1 MKQAIEELKAIPG
14 VVGACLFGS
23 QEGVLQCN
31 LPGIFKPE
39 KLTAVG
45 QQLSRLLAAGRMSL
59 NDMQDLSLH
68 FDESVVIARELRK
81 GLILFALCDPSFNH
95 NLLTMSLNLLQDE
108 LREKLG
114 TPAVVTPSAAT
125 APPADKP
132 VERAAGGVAVSS
144 PSVEYLKWKPQ
155 LTDALTK
162 VMGPMAGIIV
172 DEVCADWSQS
182 EAQAAD
188 LSTLLEMIRAEIDDV
203 QKIATFD
210 ALIGPQLPS

>member
-1 MKQAIEELKAIPG
+1 MKQAIDELKAIPG

-68 FDESVVIARELRK
+68 FDESVVIARELHK

-108 LREKLG
+108 LREKVE
-114 TPAVVTPSAAT
+114 TPVVARSTDVTAPLADNSVESAA
-125 APPADKP
+125 
-132 VERAAGGVAVSS
+132 GVAASLS
-144 PSVEYLKWKPQ
+144 SVEYLKWKPL
-155 LTDALTK
+155 LTDALAK

-172 DEVCADWSQS
+172 DEIYADWSQS
-182 EAQAAD
+182 QAQAAG
-188 LSTLLEMIRAEIDDV
+188 LSTLLEMIRAEIDDG

-210 ALIGPQLPS
+210 ALIEPHLPS